1 MVDATTPLLRLDRAA
16 ELAFP
21 NGGMT
26 GRGLARLA
34 NRKKPPRLVVYRIN
48 NKLYTTLSDKSDM
61 VARSRI
67 GGIPAYPDG
76 EKNAPAAFSE
86 ARDSVARA
94 KTAIDELTRPPAR
107 DRRGRRS

>member
-1 MVDATTPLLRLDRAA
+1 MVDPTTPLRLDCAA

-21 NGGMT
+21 HGGMT
-26 GRGLARLA
+26 GSGLARLA
-34 NRKKPPRLVVYRIN
+34 RLKPPRLVVYRIN
-48 NKLYTTLSDKSDM
+48 NRLYTTLADISDM

-94 KTAIDELTRPPAR
+94 QTAISAL
-107 DRRGRRS
+107 RGES

>member
-48 NKLYTTLSDKSDM
+48 NKLYTTLSDISDM
-61 VARSRI
+61 LAASRVA
-67 GGIPAYPDG
+67 GAPLYPDVQ
-76 EKNAPAAFSE
+76 KNVPAAFSE

-94 KTAIDELTRPPAR
+94 QTAIHELTAV
-107 DRRGRRS
+107 RRT

>member
-1 MVDATTPLLRLDRAA
+1 MVDPTTLLRLDYAA

-21 NGGMT
+21 HGGMT
-26 GRGLARLA
+26 GSGLARLA
-34 NRKKPPRLVVYRIN
+34 RRKPPRLVAYKIN
-48 NKLYTTLSDKSDM
+48 NRLYTTLADISDM
-61 VARSRI
+61 KARSRI
-67 GGIPAYPDG
+67 GGIPADG
-76 EKNAPAAFSE
+76 EKNAPAAFSV

>member
-1 MVDATTPLLRLDRAA
+1 MVDPTTPLRLDCAA

-21 NGGMT
+21 HGGMT
-26 GRGLARLA
+26 GSGLARLA
-34 NRKKPPRLVVYRIN
+34 RLKPPRLVVYRIN
-48 NKLYTTLSDKSDM
+48 NRLYTTLADISDM

-76 EKNAPAAFSE
+76 AENAPAAFPD

-107 DRRGRRS
+107 EGGRRS